1 MNQSNK
7 SPISPTTKAK
17 GCAKKK
23 VVKQSTINIT
33 MLEFHFL
40 EETTYPFFKTGFSSK
55 PTLAGA
61 RIKKGKIKI
70 DGIIMKYGSTIS
82 KKQMGNSAI
91 NILKNRCLT

>member
-1 MNQSNK
+1 MTFVQTIGSAVNSAKIGSKKSMNQSNK

-70 DGIIMKYGSTIS
+70 DEIGR
-82 KKQMGNSAI
+82 AHV
-91 NILKNRCLT
+91 